1 MTRSKVLFDILS
13 LLMDERVDDDIDRL
27 SSLVLLR
34 ASY

>member
-1 MTRSKVLFDILS
+1 MTREKVLFDSLS